1 MSSVGS
7 ILPSLLGLPGA
18 TRRLEVGRA
27 VPVVDA
33 VSECRGA
40 VFGHIRIAAQ
50 YMLLGTLWAAWVG
63 PAGGRTELRLA
74 RWLVLTCE
82 EGLEPPINII
92 VQINV
97 FVNVKATKE
106 RKRDERGGVCSLPR
120 DNETGKS

>member
-1 MSSVGS
+1 
-7 ILPSLLGLPGA
+7 
-18 TRRLEVGRA
+18 
-27 VPVVDA
+27 VDA
-33 VSECRGA
+33 VSECRSA

-97 FVNVKATKE
+97 FVNVTATKE
-106 RKRDERGGVCSLPR
+106 RNSGEKEGVCSLPR
-120 DNETGKS
+120 DNETDRF

>member
-1 MSSVGS
+1 MKVESISV
-7 ILPSLLGLPGA
+7 PLLEVPGA
-18 TRRLEVGRA
+18 SRRLEVGRA

-33 VSECRGA
+33 VSECCRA
-40 VFGHIRIAAQ
+40 VFGHVGVAAQ

-97 FVNVKATKE
+97 FANVTATKE
-106 RKRDERGGVCSLPR
+106 RNSDETGGVCSLPR
-120 DNETGKS
+120 DNETGRF